1 MMKVGVGG
9 TFNVLHKGHRR
20 LLETAISQGDELA
33 VGLMSEAYCRTN
45 KSATLPYLQREKALR
60 EYLDAKMVRY
70 TISSID
76 VKEGTAPDDPEL
88 NVLVVSEETLLL
100 GPRINDMRLR
110 RGSRPVNLVVVPYVL
125 ADDFRPISS
134 TRIMAGEIDAEGRLL
149 RPLKVSIGSLNPVK
163 SAAARAV
170 MERFYPKLEIV
181 TVDVSGGVSEQ
192 PWGGEAERGARE
204 RAAACLGNGDL
215 GIGIEAGVW
224 DREDGLYDV
233 QYCVIVDAMGRTTVG
248 HGMGFRY
255 PPSVA
260 ELVRNGSS
268 VGDACAQLFEEGD
281 QGSGTGAIGILTN
294 DVLDRKA
301 LTEQAV
307 LAAMV
312 PRIRKELYW

>member
-20 LLETAISQGDELA
+20 LLDTAISQGDELA
-33 VGLMSEAYCRTN
+33 IGLMSEGYCRTN

-60 EYLDAKMVRY
+60 EYLDDRKVRY
-70 TISSID
+70 TIFPLDIR
-76 VKEGTAPDDPEL
+76 EGTAPDDAEL
-88 NVLVVSEETLLL
+88 DVLVVSEETLLL
-100 GPRINDMRLR
+100 GPKINDMRLR
-110 RGSRPVNLVVVPYVL
+110 QGLRPVNLVVVPYVL

-149 RPLKVSIGSLNPVK
+149 RPLKVSVGSLNPVK
-163 SAAARAV
+163 AAAARAV
-170 MERFYPKLEIV
+170 IERFYPQLEIV
-181 TVDVSGGVSEQ
+181 TVDVSGGVGEQ
-192 PWGGEAERGARE
+192 PWGSEAEIGAGE
-204 RAAACLGNGDL
+204 RAMACLGESDL
-215 GIGIEAGVW
+215 GIGIEAGVCDW
-224 DREDGLYDV
+224 EDGLYDV
-233 QYCVIVDAMGRTTVG
+233 QYCVIVDAMGRKSVG

-294 DVLDRKA
+294 NVLDRKA